1 MKKALLIMIMI
12 AFSLLIYSFK
22 NNTSNSVQEQYIILK
37 KIDNIE
43 IRKYRESVNASYY
56 SKGKEERNNYFKNL
70 AAYIFGD
77 NNKNISIAMTSPVT
91 MKLYGN
97 KEMIFRMPNNY
108 TLDSLPKAN
117 NPKINFM
124 TIASC
129 TKAAIQYSGYS
140 NKNIEENKIK
150 ELKNILERENI
161 NHNNK
166 FELLV
171 YNSPFEILNRRNEIT
186 INIIYP

>member
-1 MKKALLIMIMI
+1 MKNFLVIVII
-12 AFSLLIYSFK
+12 TAFLLLIYSFK
-22 NNTSNSVQEQYIILK
+22 NPSNNIVQEQYIILK

-56 SKGKEERNNYFKNL
+56 SKEKEERNNYFKNL

-77 NNKNISIAMTSPVT
+77 NTENASIDMTSPVT

-97 KEMIFRMPNNY
+97 KEMIFRMPSNY
-108 TLDSLPKAN
+108 TLDNLPKAK

-140 NKNIEENKIK
+140 NQNIEAKKIQ

-161 NHNNK
+161 KHDNK

>member
-1 MKKALLIMIMI
+1 MKTTLLIIIITTILFLM
-12 AFSLLIYSFK
+12 YSFGNSS
-22 NNTSNSVQEQYIILK
+22 NNIEQEQYVILK

-43 IRKYRESVNASYY
+43 IRQYRESVNASYY
-56 SKGKEERNNYFKNL
+56 SEEMLERNNYFRNL
-70 AAYIFGD
+70 AGYIFGD
-77 NNKNISIAMTSPVT
+77 NTENTNIDMTSPVT

-97 KEMIFRMPNNY
+97 KEMIFRMPSNY
-108 TLDSLPKAN
+108 TIDNLPKAN
-117 NPKINFM
+117 NPEINFM

-140 NKNIEENKIK
+140 NKNIEEKKIQ

-161 NHNNK
+161 KHDNK

>member
-1 MKKALLIMIMI
+1 MKNFLFIIIISAVLI
-12 AFSLLIYSFK
+12 LIYSFK
-22 NNTSNSVQEQYIILK
+22 NKENNIEKEQYIILK
-37 KIDNIE
+37 KIGDVE
-43 IRKYRESVNASYY
+43 IREYNESVNASYY
-56 SKGKEERNNYFKNL
+56 SNQETERNNYFKNL

-77 NNKNISIAMTSPVT
+77 NTEEVSIAMTSPVT
-91 MKLYGN
+91 MRLYGN
-97 KEMIFRMPNNY
+97 REMIFRMPSNY
-108 TLDSLPKAN
+108 TLNNLPKAN
-117 NPKINFM
+117 NSKINFI

-140 NKNIEENKIK
+140 NKNIEAKKIQ
-150 ELKNILERENI
+150 ELKNLLERENI
-161 NHNNK
+161 KHDNK

>member
-1 MKKALLIMIMI
+1 MRKPLFIMIITALL
-12 AFSLLIYSFK
+12 LLIYSFK
-22 NNTSNSVQEQYIILK
+22 NRTDNNVQEQYIILK

-43 IRKYRESVNASYY
+43 IRDYRESVNASYY
-56 SKGKEERNNYFKNL
+56 SENKTERNNYFKNL

-77 NNKNISIAMTSPVT
+77 NSENANIEMTSPVT

-97 KEMIFRMPNNY
+97 KEMIFRMPSNY
-108 TLDSLPKAN
+108 NLDNLPKAN
-117 NPKINFM
+117 NPKINFV

-140 NKNIEENKIK
+140 NRNIEEKKIQ
-150 ELKNILERENI
+150 ELKNILEGENI
-161 NHNNK
+161 KHDNK

>member
-1 MKKALLIMIMI
+1 MKKILYIMIMI
-12 AFSLLIYSFK
+12 ALLLLIYSFK
-22 NNTSNSVQEQYIILK
+22 NRTNNNAQEQYVILK

-43 IRKYRESVNASYY
+43 IREYSESVNASYY
-56 SKGKEERNNYFKNL
+56 SELKVERNSYFKNL

-77 NNKNISIAMTSPVT
+77 NTENASIEMTSPVT

-97 KEMIFRMPNNY
+97 KEMIFRMPSNY
-108 TLDSLPKAN
+108 TLDNLPKAN
-117 NPKINFM
+117 NPKIDFM

-140 NKNIEENKIK
+140 NKNIEENKIQ

-161 NHNNK
+161 KHDNK

-171 YNSPFEILNRRNEIT
+171 YNSPYKILNRRNEIT

>member
-1 MKKALLIMIMI
+1 MKNFLVIVII
-12 AFSLLIYSFK
+12 TAFLLLIYSFK
-22 NNTSNSVQEQYIILK
+22 NPSNNIVQEQYIILK

-56 SKGKEERNNYFKNL
+56 SKEKEERNNYFKNL

-77 NNKNISIAMTSPVT
+77 NTENASIDMTSPVT

-97 KEMIFRMPNNY
+97 KEMIFRMPSNY
-108 TLDSLPKAN
+108 TLDNLPKAN

-140 NKNIEENKIK
+140 NKNIEEKKIQ

-161 NHNNK
+161 KHDNK

>member
-1 MKKALLIMIMI
+1 MKKTLFIMII
-12 AFSLLIYSFK
+12 TVLLFLVYSFK
-22 NNTSNSVQEQYIILK
+22 DRTNNNAQEQYVILK

-43 IRKYRESVNASYY
+43 IRKYIESVNASYY
-56 SKGKEERNNYFKNL
+56 SEEKAERNNYFRNL
-70 AAYIFGD
+70 AGYIFGD
-77 NNKNISIAMTSPVT
+77 NTENESIDMTSPVT

-97 KEMIFRMPNNY
+97 REMLFRMPKNY
-108 TLDSLPKAN
+108 TIDNLPKAN
-117 NPKINFM
+117 NPKINFL
-124 TIASC
+124 TINPS

-140 NKNIEENKIK
+140 NEDIEEKKIQ
-150 ELKNILERENI
+150 ELKNILKRENI
-161 NHNNK
+161 KHDNK

>member
-1 MKKALLIMIMI
+1 MMITALL
-12 AFSLLIYSFK
+12 LLIYSFQ
-22 NNTSNSVQEQYIILK
+22 NPSHNIVQEQYIILK
-37 KIDNIE
+37 KIENIE
-43 IRKYRESVNASYY
+43 IRKYGESVNASYY
-56 SKGKEERNNYFKNL
+56 SKEKAERNNYFKNL

-77 NNKNISIAMTSPVT
+77 NTEKASIDMTSPVT

-97 KEMIFRMPNNY
+97 REMIFRMPGNY
-108 TLDSLPKAN
+108 TLDNLPKAN
-117 NPKINFM
+117 NPKINFL

-140 NKNIEENKIK
+140 NKNIEEKK
-150 ELKNILERENI
+150 TQELTNILEIENI
-161 NHNNK
+161 KHDNK

-171 YNSPFEILNRRNEIT
+171 YNSPFKILNRRNEIT

>member
-1 MKKALLIMIMI
+1 MKNFLVIVII
-12 AFSLLIYSFK
+12 TAFLLLIYSFGNSS
-22 NNTSNSVQEQYIILK
+22 NNTVQEQYVILK
-37 KIDNIE
+37 KIDNVE
-43 IRKYRESVNASYY
+43 IREYSESLNASYY
-56 SKGKEERNNYFKNL
+56 SELKVERNSYFKNL

-77 NNKNISIAMTSPVT
+77 NTENASIEMTSPVT

-97 KEMIFRMPNNY
+97 REMIFRMPSNY
-108 TLDSLPKAN
+108 TLNNLPKAN
-117 NPKINFM
+117 NPKINFL

-140 NKNIEENKIK
+140 NKNIEEKKIQ
-150 ELKNILERENI
+150 ELKNILEIENI
-161 NHNNK
+161 KHDNK

-171 YNSPFEILNRRNEIT
+171 YNSPFKILNRRNEIT

>member
-1 MKKALLIMIMI
+1 MKTTLFIIIITTVLFLM
-12 AFSLLIYSFK
+12 YSFGNSS
-22 NNTSNSVQEQYIILK
+22 NNIEQEQYVILK

-43 IRKYRESVNASYY
+43 IRQYRESVNASYY
-56 SKGKEERNNYFKNL
+56 SEEMSERNNYFRNL
-70 AAYIFGD
+70 AGYIFGD
-77 NNKNISIAMTSPVT
+77 NTENTNIDMTSPVT

-97 KEMIFRMPNNY
+97 REMIFRMPKNY
-108 TLDSLPKAN
+108 TIDNLPKAN
-117 NPKINFM
+117 NPKINFL
-124 TIASC
+124 TINAC

-140 NKNIEENKIK
+140 NKNIEEKKIQ

-161 NHNNK
+161 KHDNK

>member
-1 MKKALLIMIMI
+1 MKNFLVIVMIT
-12 AFSLLIYSFK
+12 AFLLLIYSFR
-22 NNTSNSVQEQYIILK
+22 NPSDNIVQEQYIILK

-56 SKGKEERNNYFKNL
+56 SKEKEERNNYFKNL

-77 NNKNISIAMTSPVT
+77 NTENASIEMTSPVT

-97 KEMIFRMPNNY
+97 KEMIFRMPSNY
-108 TLDSLPKAN
+108 TLDNLPKAN

-140 NKNIEENKIK
+140 NKNIEEKKIQ

-161 NHNNK
+161 KHDNK

-171 YNSPFEILNRRNEIT
+171 YNSPFKILNRRNEIT

>member
-1 MKKALLIMIMI
+1 MKNFLVIVIITVVLFLL
-12 AFSLLIYSFK
+12 YSFRNSSK
-22 NNTSNSVQEQYIILK
+22 NISEQQYIILK

-56 SKGKEERNNYFKNL
+56 SEEKAERNNYFRNL

-77 NNKNISIAMTSPVT
+77 NTENASIDMTSPVT

-97 KEMIFRMPNNY
+97 KEMIFRMPSNY
-108 TLDSLPKAN
+108 TLDNLPKAK

-140 NKNIEENKIK
+140 NKNIEEKKIQ

-161 NHNNK
+161 KHDNK
-166 FELLV
+166 FEL
-171 YNSPFEILNRRNEIT
+171 
-186 INIIYP
+186 

>member
-1 MKKALLIMIMI
+1 MKKILFIMITIALL
-12 AFSLLIYSFK
+12 LLIYSFK
-22 NNTSNSVQEQYIILK
+22 NRTNNNVQEQYVILK
-37 KIDNIE
+37 KIDDIE
-43 IRKYRESVNASYY
+43 IRDYRESVNASYY
-56 SKGKEERNNYFKNL
+56 SNQKEERNNYFKNL

-77 NNKNISIAMTSPVT
+77 NSENANIEMTSPVT

-97 KEMIFRMPNNY
+97 KEMIFRMPSNY
-108 TLDSLPKAN
+108 TLDNLPKSN

-140 NKNIEENKIK
+140 NKNIEERKIQ

-161 NHNNK
+161 KHDNK

>member
-1 MKKALLIMIMI
+1 MRKTLFFMLIT
-12 AFSLLIYSFK
+12 AVLLLIYSFK
-22 NNTSNSVQEQYIILK
+22 NRTDNNVQEQYIILK
-37 KIDNIE
+37 KIGNIE
-43 IRKYRESVNASYY
+43 LREYRESVNASYY
-56 SKGKEERNNYFKNL
+56 SKNNTERNNYFKNL
-70 AAYIFGD
+70 AAYIFGG
-77 NNKNISIAMTSPVT
+77 NNENESIDMTSPVT
-91 MKLYGN
+91 MRLYGN
-97 KEMIFRMPNNY
+97 REMIFRMPSNY
-108 TLDSLPKAN
+108 TLDNLPKAN

-140 NKNIEENKIK
+140 NKNIEEKKIQ

-161 NHNNK
+161 KHDNK

-171 YNSPFEILNRRNEIT
+171 YNSPYKILNRKNEIT

>member
-1 MKKALLIMIMI
+1 MRKTLYIMMILALFTLV
-12 AFSLLIYSFK
+12 FSFK
-22 NNTSNSVQEQYIILK
+22 NKTDINKNEQYIIIK
-37 KIDNIE
+37 RIDNIE
-43 IRKYRESVNASYY
+43 IRQYKESVNASYY
-56 SKGKEERNNYFKNL
+56 SENQSERNNYFRNL
-70 AAYIFGD
+70 AGYIFGD
-77 NNKNISIAMTSPVT
+77 NTENKSIDMTSPVT

-97 KEMIFRMPNNY
+97 REMIFRMPSNY
-108 TLDSLPKAN
+108 TLKSLPKAN
-117 NPKINFM
+117 NPEINFM

-140 NKNIEENKIK
+140 NKHIEEKKIQ

-161 NHNNK
+161 KHDNK

>member
-1 MKKALLIMIMI
+1 MRKTLFFMLIT
-12 AFSLLIYSFK
+12 AVSLLIYSFK
-22 NNTSNSVQEQYIILK
+22 NRTDNNVQEQYIILK
-37 KIDNIE
+37 KIGNIE
-43 IRKYRESVNASYY
+43 LREYRESVNASYY
-56 SKGKEERNNYFKNL
+56 SKNNTERNNYFKNL
-70 AAYIFGD
+70 AAYIFGG
-77 NNKNISIAMTSPVT
+77 NNENESIDMTSPVT
-91 MKLYGN
+91 MRLYGN
-97 KEMIFRMPNNY
+97 REMIFRMPSNY
-108 TLDSLPKAN
+108 TLDNLPKAN

-140 NKNIEENKIK
+140 NKNIEEKKIQ

-161 NHNNK
+161 KHDNK

-171 YNSPFEILNRRNEIT
+171 YNSPYKILNRKNEIT

>member
-12 AFSLLIYSFK
+12 VFSLLIYSFK

-56 SKGKEERNNYFKNL
+56 SKAKEERNNYFKNL

-77 NNKNISIAMTSPVT
+77 NNKNVSIAMTSPVT

-161 NHNNK
+161 KHDNK

>member
-1 MKKALLIMIMI
+1 MKNFLFIIIISAVLI
-12 AFSLLIYSFK
+12 LIYSFTNK
-22 NNTSNSVQEQYIILK
+22 ENNIEEEQYIILK
-37 KIDNIE
+37 KIGDVE
-43 IRKYRESVNASYY
+43 IREYNESVNASYY
-56 SKGKEERNNYFKNL
+56 SNQETERNNYFKNL

-77 NNKNISIAMTSPVT
+77 NTEEVSIAMTSPVT
-91 MKLYGN
+91 MRLYGN
-97 KEMIFRMPNNY
+97 REMIFRMPSNY
-108 TLDSLPKAN
+108 TLNNLPKAN
-117 NPKINFM
+117 NSKINFI

-140 NKNIEENKIK
+140 NKNVEEKKIQ

-161 NHNNK
+161 KHDNK

>member
-1 MKKALLIMIMI
+1 MKNFLVIVMIT
-12 AFSLLIYSFK
+12 AFLLLIYSFR
-22 NNTSNSVQEQYIILK
+22 NPSDNIVQEQYIILK

-56 SKGKEERNNYFKNL
+56 SKEKEERNNYFKNL

-77 NNKNISIAMTSPVT
+77 NTENASIEMTSPVT

-97 KEMIFRMPNNY
+97 KEMIFRMPSNY
-108 TLDSLPKAN
+108 TLDNLPKAN

-140 NKNIEENKIK
+140 NQNIEAKKIQ

-161 NHNNK
+161 KHDNK

-171 YNSPFEILNRRNEIT
+171 YNSPFKILNRRNEIT

>member
-1 MKKALLIMIMI
+1 MNKALLIMIMI

-77 NNKNISIAMTSPVT
+77 NNKNVSIAMTSPVT

-117 NPKINFM
+117 NPKINFI

-161 NHNNK
+161 KHNNK

>member
-1 MKKALLIMIMI
+1 MKNFLVIVIITVVLFLL
-12 AFSLLIYSFK
+12 YSFRNSSK
-22 NNTSNSVQEQYIILK
+22 NISEEQYIVLK

-56 SKGKEERNNYFKNL
+56 SEEKAERNNYFRNL

-77 NNKNISIAMTSPVT
+77 NTENASIDMTSPVT

-97 KEMIFRMPNNY
+97 KEMIFRMPSNY
-108 TLDSLPKAN
+108 TLDNLPKAK

-140 NKNIEENKIK
+140 NKNIEEKKIQ

-161 NHNNK
+161 KHDNK

>member
-1 MKKALLIMIMI
+1 MKNTLLIIIITVVLFLM
-12 AFSLLIYSFK
+12 YSFRNSS
-22 NNTSNSVQEQYIILK
+22 NNITEEQYVILN
-37 KIDNIE
+37 KIDDIE
-43 IRKYRESVNASYY
+43 IRQYRESVNASYY
-56 SKGKEERNNYFKNL
+56 SEEESARNNYFKNL

-77 NNKNISIAMTSPVT
+77 NAQNESIEMTSPVT
-91 MKLYGN
+91 MKLYGSR
-97 KEMIFRMPNNY
+97 EMVFRMPSSY
-108 TLDSLPKAN
+108 TIDNLPKAN

-140 NKNIEENKIK
+140 NKNIEKKKIQ
-150 ELKNILERENI
+150 ELKNILERESI
-161 NHNNK
+161 MHDNK

-171 YNSPFEILNRRNEIT
+171 YNSPFEILNRRNEIA

>member
-1 MKKALLIMIMI
+1 
-12 AFSLLIYSFK
+12 
-22 NNTSNSVQEQYIILK
+22 VQEQYIILK

-56 SKGKEERNNYFKNL
+56 SEEKAERNNYFRNL

-77 NNKNISIAMTSPVT
+77 NTENASIDMTSPVT

-97 KEMIFRMPNNY
+97 KEMIFRMPSNY
-108 TLDSLPKAN
+108 TLDNLPKAK

-140 NKNIEENKIK
+140 NKNIEEKKIQ

-161 NHNNK
+161 KHDNK

>member
-56 SKGKEERNNYFKNL
+56 SKAKEERNNYFKNL

-77 NNKNISIAMTSPVT
+77 NNKNVSIAMTSPVT

-161 NHNNK
+161 KHNNK

>member
-1 MKKALLIMIMI
+1 MKKTLLIMII
-12 AFSLLIYSFK
+12 AAVLLLIYSFK
-22 NNTSNSVQEQYIILK
+22 IQEDNIEKEQYIILK
-37 KIDNIE
+37 KIDDVE
-43 IRKYRESVNASYY
+43 IRQYKESVNASYY
-56 SKGKEERNNYFKNL
+56 TDNKMEKNNYFRNL
-70 AAYIFGD
+70 AGYIFGD
-77 NNKNISIAMTSPVT
+77 NTENVSIDMTSPVT

-97 KEMIFRMPNNY
+97 REMIFRMPSNY
-108 TLDSLPKAN
+108 TLDNLPKAN
-117 NPKINFM
+117 NPKINFI

-140 NKNIEENKIK
+140 NKNIEEKKIQ
-150 ELKNILERENI
+150 ELKNILERQNI
-161 NHNNK
+161 KHDNK

>member
-1 MKKALLIMIMI
+1 MKKVLFIMIMI
-12 AFSLLIYSFK
+12 ALLLLIYSFK
-22 NNTSNSVQEQYIILK
+22 NSTNNNVQEQYIILK
-37 KIDNIE
+37 KIENIE

-56 SKGKEERNNYFKNL
+56 SKLKEERNNYFKNL

-77 NNKNISIAMTSPVT
+77 NTENVSIDMTSPVT

-97 KEMIFRMPNNY
+97 KEMIFRMPSNY
-108 TLDSLPKAN
+108 TLDNLPKAN
-117 NPKINFM
+117 NPKINFI

-140 NKNIEENKIK
+140 NKNIEEKKIK
-150 ELKNILERENI
+150 EVKNILERENI
-161 NHNNK
+161 KHDNK

-171 YNSPFEILNRRNEIT
+171 YNSPFKLLNRRNEIT

>member
-1 MKKALLIMIMI
+1 MKPFLVIVMIT
-12 AFSLLIYSFK
+12 AFLLLIYSFQNRT
-22 NNTSNSVQEQYIILK
+22 NNIIQEQYIILK
-37 KIDNIE
+37 KIANIE
-43 IRKYRESVNASYY
+43 IREYSESLNASYY
-56 SKGKEERNNYFKNL
+56 SELKVERNSYFKNL

-77 NNKNISIAMTSPVT
+77 NTKNASIEMTSPVT

-97 KEMIFRMPNNY
+97 REMIFRMPSNY
-108 TLDSLPKAN
+108 TLNNLPKAN
-117 NPKINFM
+117 NPKINFL

-140 NKNIEENKIK
+140 NKNIEERKIQ
-150 ELKNILERENI
+150 ELKNLLEIENI
-161 NHNNK
+161 KHDNK

-171 YNSPFEILNRRNEIT
+171 YNSPFKILNRRNEIT

>member
-1 MKKALLIMIMI
+1 MKKTLLIMII
-12 AFSLLIYSFK
+12 AAVLLLFFSFK
-22 NNTSNSVQEQYIILK
+22 IQEDNIVKEQYIILK
-37 KIDNIE
+37 KIDDVE
-43 IRKYRESVNASYY
+43 IRQYKESVNASYY
-56 SKGKEERNNYFKNL
+56 TDNKMEKNNYFRNL
-70 AAYIFGD
+70 AGYIFGD
-77 NNKNISIAMTSPVT
+77 NTENVSIDMTSPVT

-97 KEMIFRMPNNY
+97 REMIFRMPSNY
-108 TLDSLPKAN
+108 TLDNLPKAN
-117 NPKINFM
+117 NPKINFI

-140 NKNIEENKIK
+140 NKNIEEKKIQ

-161 NHNNK
+161 KHENK

-171 YNSPFEILNRRNEIT
+171 YNSPYKILNRRNEIT

>member
-1 MKKALLIMIMI
+1 MKKTLLIMII
-12 AFSLLIYSFK
+12 TAVLLLIYSFK
-22 NNTSNSVQEQYIILK
+22 ISTNNIVQEQYVILK

-43 IRKYRESVNASYY
+43 LREYSESINASYY
-56 SKGKEERNNYFKNL
+56 SELKAERNSYFKNL

-77 NNKNISIAMTSPVT
+77 NTENASIDMTSPVT

-97 KEMIFRMPNNY
+97 REMMFRMPKNY
-108 TLDSLPKAN
+108 TIDNLPKAN
-117 NPKINFM
+117 NPKINFL
-124 TIASC
+124 TINPS

-140 NKNIEENKIK
+140 NQDIEEKKIQ
-150 ELKNILERENI
+150 ELKNILDRENI
-161 NHNNK
+161 KHNNK

>member
-1 MKKALLIMIMI
+1 MRKALFVMLIT
-12 AFSLLIYSFK
+12 AVLLLIYSFK
-22 NNTSNSVQEQYIILK
+22 NRTNNNVQEQYVILK

-43 IRKYRESVNASYY
+43 IREYRESVNASYY
-56 SKGKEERNNYFKNL
+56 SKEKIDRNNYFKNL

-77 NNKNISIAMTSPVT
+77 NTEKANIAMTSPVT

-97 KEMIFRMPNNY
+97 REMIFRMPSNY
-108 TLDSLPKAN
+108 TLDNLPKAN
-117 NPKINFM
+117 NPEINFM

-129 TKAAIQYSGYS
+129 TKATIQYSGYS
-140 NKNIEENKIK
+140 NKNIEERKK
-150 ELKNILERENI
+150 QELKKILERENI
-161 NHNNK
+161 KHNNK